1 MTDEHDETAETA
13 ATTEAASGGAGVEDA
28 PETPSPDAPPE
39 DSVDG
44 DHPGLTTATSLPA
57 VALDFFSGLP
67 RWMNVMGGVVALLL
81 LFGGMTA
88 LYVGL
93 GDFLI
98 VLFLSLITA
107 YLLDPVIDRFE
118 AAGWNRSLAIMTTV
132 GAFLLLVTLSI
143 LLIVPYVVSE
153 VGQLTGQFDD
163 YAARAADWV
172 HDTQEWVADKT
183 GMEPTQLGIAELIR
197 RAPQVVRDVAPGAL
211 DPMKTGVGWALGST
225 TRVLGAVVQWSLFP
239 VFVFFFLRDFD
250 DGKKYLFEL
259 LPFRVRRSVLSHYTE
274 IDLKIAA
281 FIRGQVL
288 VAVILAVLYSFGLV
302 VFTDIDLAL
311 LIGVLAG
318 LLFVVPYLGTILGIT
333 LGTLMAVL
341 KFGVSFEVVKVW
353 LVFAAVQGFEGAIL
367 TPKIV
372 GDSVGLHP
380 VTVMV
385 SLLVGASLFGVLGML
400 MAVPVAASL
409 AVVGTTAVRWYKDT
423 DWFKEGRD
431 GAPTGDDLP

>member
-1 MTDEHDETAETA
+1 MTDE
-13 ATTEAASGGAGVEDA
+13 
-28 PETPSPDAPPE
+28 PE
-39 DSVDG
+39 DSQATD
-44 DHPGLTTATSLPA
+44 PGLPAVGTPTEAPAEEPAGAEAEPPSSPGAHLGLNTASSLPA

-67 RWMNVMGGVVALLL
+67 RWMNVLGGVVAMLLL
-81 LFGGMTA
+81 VGGMVA

-98 VLFLSLITA
+98 VLFLSVITA

-132 GAFLLLVTLSI
+132 GTFLAVVAVSI

-172 HDTQEWVADKT
+172 HDAQEWVVEKT
-183 GMEPTQLGIAELIR
+183 GMEKPDLGIAELIR
-197 RAPQVVRDVAPGAL
+197 RAPEVVRDVAPGAL

-225 TRVLGAVVQWSLFP
+225 TRLLGAVVQWSLFP
-239 VFVFFFLRDFD
+239 IFVFFFLRDFD
-250 DGKKYLFEL
+250 QGKKYLFEL

-288 VAVILAVLYSFGLV
+288 VAVVLAVLYSFGLV

-353 LVFAAVQGFEGAIL
+353 LVFAAVQGLEGAVL

-423 DWFKEGRD
+423 DWFKEGKA

>member
-1 MTDEHDETAETA
+1 M
-13 ATTEAASGGAGVEDA
+13 
-28 PETPSPDAPPE
+28 
-39 DSVDG
+39 
-44 DHPGLTTATSLPA
+44 
-57 VALDFFSGLP
+57 
-67 RWMNVMGGVVALLL
+67 
-81 LFGGMTA
+81 
-88 LYVGL
+88 
-93 GDFLI
+93 
-98 VLFLSLITA
+98 
-107 YLLDPVIDRFE
+107 
-118 AAGWNRSLAIMTTV
+118 
-132 GAFLLLVTLSI
+132 
-143 LLIVPYVVSE
+143 
-153 VGQLTGQFDD
+153 
-163 YAARAADWV
+163 
-172 HDTQEWVADKT
+172 
-183 GMEPTQLGIAELIR
+183 
-197 RAPQVVRDVAPGAL
+197 
-211 DPMKTGVGWALGST
+211 
-225 TRVLGAVVQWSLFP
+225 
-239 VFVFFFLRDFD
+239 
-250 DGKKYLFEL
+250 
-259 LPFRVRRSVLSHYTE
+259 LSHYTE

-341 KFGVSFEVVKVW
+341 KFGVSFEVGKVW
-353 LVFAAVQGFEGAIL
+353 LVFAAVQGFEGALL